1 MNLCAD
7 GMEVV
12 GKVARGVAPTVK
24 AGWVLGWVIF
34 WGAASAVVGEMHVAV
49 VEPTVI
55 PWAERVEHL
64 GRLHFNEEH
73 PWLQEVWV
81 LGRYHG
87 QYHWAEGSQG
97 EDEGWEDRR
106 FRMGGQARLFDR
118 LTLHAQMVS
127 GSDFDPFYNGFTE
140 LWVQWGFT
148 EAMALTVGQQ
158 KHRFTHERTTSSRYI
173 NTVERSL
180 LVNMIN
186 AEYTPAVT
194 LSGSVGRVRYYAGV
208 FSNST
213 GRDMG
218 TAFTE
223 FDGGG
228 SFLASV
234 TYDLGRVL
242 GADTAHLIGGM
253 VFSDANQ
260 NSDHLDYFTEGLST
274 ALVLTRGPVSLLTE
288 VLAGLGN
295 DHGDTLGLSL
305 QPGWFLTRK
314 LQVVGRYQLAISDED
329 TGIRAQRRYERPAGL
344 TMGDLYQAGYVGA
357 NYYLAEH
364 RFKVMTGVEYATL
377 GGEDVWTVFTGI
389 RVFWGPHARGPFP
402 MAQVLKPRG
411 G

>member
-1 MNLCAD
+1 MAVGRAEAAD
-7 GMEVV
+7 S
-12 GKVARGVAPTVK
+12 APT
-24 AGWVLGWVIF
+24 AI
-34 WGAASAVVGEMHVAV
+34 S
-49 VEPTVI
+49 
-55 PWAERVEHL
+55 WAESLDHL
-64 GRLHFNEEH
+64 GRLHLDEEH
-73 PWLQEVWV
+73 PWLQELWV

-87 QYHWAEGSQG
+87 QYHWADGSQG

-106 FRMGGQARLFDR
+106 FRVGGQARLFER

-127 GSDFDPFYNGFTE
+127 GSDFDPFYNGFSE
-140 LWVQWGFT
+140 LWVQWEFN

-194 LSGSVGRVRYYAGV
+194 LSGKSGRIRYYGGW
-208 FSNST
+208 FSNTT

-218 TAFTE
+218 SALTE

-234 TYDLGRVL
+234 TYDMGSVW
-242 GADTAHLIGGM
+242 GADTAHLIGGL
-253 VFSDANQ
+253 VFSDANE
-260 NSDHLDYFTEGLST
+260 NADYLDYFSEGFST
-274 ALVLTRGPVSLLTE
+274 ALVLTRGPVSLMTE

-295 DHGDTLGLSL
+295 DHGDTLGISL

-314 LQVVGRYQLAISDED
+314 LQLVGRYQLAMSDED

-344 TMGDLYQAGYVGA
+344 TTGDLYQAGYLGA
-357 NYYLAEH
+357 NYYLAGH
-364 RFKVMTGVEYATL
+364 RLKLLTGVEYATL

-389 RVFWGPHARGPFP
+389 RVYWGPHARGPFP
-402 MAQVLKPRG
+402 MAQVLQPR
-411 G
+411 